1 MDPELKK
8 RRAMPSHIATV
19 ILSLLHEHDCVIV
32 PGLGAFLTRRT
43 ASTFDARRGLMLPPT
58 KEVAFNAD
66 IRRSDGLL
74 ADGVAAA
81 DGVDYTEAMRRVE
94 EFAADA
100 LRRVAAGEVV
110 LLPRLGSLSGVGGRV
125 VFEAVPGLNVLVD
138 SYGLAPV
145 SARPVRSAALLGPGL
160 GISLRRVA
168 ASAAA
173 VVALLLVSQT
183 AGDSDMVR
191 ADMGALLAPSVP
203 AAAIPAALHA
213 GEGAGEDAPAA
224 GGTSAGG
231 DAAQGRFC
239 VVVASFPTRQE
250 AQDYVVSMRAGG
262 VGGLALVE
270 RDGRCRVVA
279 SSSDDEAEAKDAA
292 RALRKRP
299 GFEKCWVLDAGR

>member
-8 RRAMPSHIATV
+8 RGAMPSHIATV

-43 ASTFDARRGLMLPPT
+43 ASTFDARRGLMLPPS

-74 ADGVAAA
+74 ADGVAGA

-145 SARPVRSAALLGPGL
+145 AARPVRSAALLGPGL
-160 GISLRRVA
+160 GASLRRVA

-173 VVALLLVSQT
+173 VAALMLVSQT
-183 AGDSDMVR
+183 AGDGDMVR
-191 ADMGALLAPSVP
+191 ADMSALLAPSVP
-203 AAAIPAALHA
+203 VSAIPVAFRADVAAEAAEDVA
-213 GEGAGEDAPAA
+213 GAESGPAL
-224 GGTSAGG
+224 
-231 DAAQGRFC
+231 GRFC

-250 AQDYVVSMRAGG
+250 ARDYAASMRAGG
-262 VGGLALVE
+262 VEGLALLDC
-270 RDGRCRVVA
+270 DGRCRVVA
-279 SSSDDEAEAKDAA
+279 ASSDDEAEAKDAA
-292 RALRKRP
+292 RALRKRA
-299 GFEKCWVLDAGR
+299 GFEKCWVFDAGL

>member
-8 RRAMPSHIATV
+8 RRPMPSHIATV

-43 ASTFDARRGLMLPPT
+43 ASTFDARRGLMLPPS

-74 ADGVAAA
+74 ADGVARA

-145 SARPVRSAALLGPGL
+145 AARPVRSAALLGPGL
-160 GISLRRVA
+160 GASLRRVA

-173 VVALLLVSQT
+173 VAALMLVSQT
-183 AGDSDMVR
+183 AGDGDMVR
-191 ADMGALLAPSVP
+191 ADMSALLAPSVP
-203 AAAIPAALHA
+203 VSAIPAALHA
-213 GEGAGEDAPAA
+213 DVDVAEEAGA
-224 GGTSAGG
+224 
-231 DAAQGRFC
+231 DAAQAGARPALGRFC

-250 AQDYVVSMRAGG
+250 AQDYAASMRAGG
-262 VGGLALVE
+262 VEGLELLDS
-270 RDGRCRVVA
+270 DGRCRVVA
-279 SSSDDEAEAKDAA
+279 ASSADEAEAKDAA
-292 RALRKRP
+292 RALRKRA
-299 GFEKCWVLDAGR
+299 GFEKCWVFDTGL

>member
-8 RRAMPSHIATV
+8 RGAMPSHIATV

-43 ASTFDARRGLMLPPT
+43 ASTFDARRGLMLPPS

-74 ADGVAAA
+74 ADGVAGA

-94 EFAADA
+94 DFAADA

-110 LLPRLGSLSGVGGRV
+110 LLPRLGSLSSVGGRV

-145 SARPVRSAALLGPGL
+145 AARPVRSAALLGPGF
-160 GISLRRVA
+160 GASLRRVA

-173 VVALLLVSQT
+173 VAALMLVSQT

-191 ADMGALLAPSVP
+191 ADMSALLAPSVP
-203 AAAIPAALHA
+203 VSAISAALHA
-213 GEGAGEDAPAA
+213 
-224 GGTSAGG
+224 
-231 DAAQGRFC
+231 DAAAEAAQGVAEAGPGPALGRFC

-250 AQDYVVSMRAGG
+250 AQDYAASMRAGG
-262 VGGLALVE
+262 VEGLGLLDC
-270 RDGRCRVVA
+270 DGRCRVVA
-279 SSSDDEAEAKDAA
+279 ASSDDEAEAKDAA
-292 RALRKRP
+292 RALRKRA
-299 GFEKCWVLDAGR
+299 GFEKCWVFDAGL

>member
-1 MDPELKK
+1 MDPELKR

-43 ASTFDARRGLMLPPT
+43 ASTFDARRGLMLPPS

-74 ADGVAAA
+74 ADGVASA

-100 LRRVAAGEVV
+100 LRRTAAGDVV
-110 LLPRLGSLSGVGGRV
+110 LLPRLGSLSSVGGRV

-145 SARPVRSAALLGPGL
+145 AARPVRSAALWGPGL
-160 GISLRRVA
+160 GVSLRRVA

-173 VVALLLVSQT
+173 VAALMLVSQT

-203 AAAIPAALHA
+203 ASAIPAALHA
-213 GEGAGEDAPAA
+213 EEAEGDAPPADDGAA
-224 GGTSAGG
+224 GRRRPAP
-231 DAAQGRFC
+231 GRFC

-262 VGGLALVE
+262 VGGMELLD

-279 SSSDDEAEAKDAA
+279 ASADDEAEAKDAA
-292 RALRKRP
+292 RRLRKKA
-299 GFEKCWVLDAGR
+299 GFEKCWVLDAGQ

>member
-8 RRAMPSHIATV
+8 RGAMPSHIATV

-43 ASTFDARRGLMLPPT
+43 ASTFDARRGLMLPPS

-74 ADGVAAA
+74 ADGVAGA

-145 SARPVRSAALLGPGL
+145 AARPVRSAALLGPGL
-160 GISLRRVA
+160 GASLRRVA

-173 VVALLLVSQT
+173 VAALMLVSQT
-183 AGDSDMVR
+183 AGDGDMVR
-191 ADMGALLAPSVP
+191 ADMSALLAPSVP
-203 AAAIPAALHA
+203 VSAIPVAFRADVAAEAAEDVA
-213 GEGAGEDAPAA
+213 GAETGPAL
-224 GGTSAGG
+224 
-231 DAAQGRFC
+231 GRFF

-250 AQDYVVSMRAGG
+250 ARDYAASMRAGG
-262 VGGLALVE
+262 VEGLALLDC
-270 RDGRCRVVA
+270 DGRCRVVA
-279 SSSDDEAEAKDAA
+279 ASSDDEAEAKDAA
-292 RALRKRP
+292 RALRKRA
-299 GFEKCWVLDAGR
+299 GFEKCWVFDAGL

>member
-8 RRAMPSHIATV
+8 RGRMPSHIATV

-43 ASTFDARRGLMLPPT
+43 ASTFDARRGLMLPPS

-74 ADGVAAA
+74 ADGVAGA

-110 LLPRLGSLSGVGGRV
+110 LLPRLGSLSSVGGRV

-145 SARPVRSAALLGPGL
+145 AARPVRSAALLGPGL
-160 GISLRRVA
+160 GVSLRRVA

-173 VVALLLVSQT
+173 VAALMLVSQT

-191 ADMGALLAPSVP
+191 ADMSALLAPSVP
-203 AAAIPAALHA
+203 VSAISAALH
-213 GEGAGEDAPAA
+213 P
-224 GGTSAGG
+224 
-231 DAAQGRFC
+231 DAAESVAEAEPRGPAVGRFC

-250 AQDYVVSMRAGG
+250 AQDYAASMRAGG
-262 VGGLALVE
+262 VEGLGLLDC
-270 RDGRCRVVA
+270 DGRCRVVA
-279 SSSDDEAEAKDAA
+279 ASSDDEAEAKDAA
-292 RALRKRP
+292 RALRKRA
-299 GFEKCWVLDAGR
+299 GFEKCWVFDAGL

>member
-1 MDPELKK
+1 
-8 RRAMPSHIATV
+8 MPSHIATV

-43 ASTFDARRGLMLPPT
+43 ASTFDARRGLMLPPS

-74 ADGVAAA
+74 ADGVARA

-145 SARPVRSAALLGPGL
+145 AVRPVRSAALLGPGL
-160 GISLRRVA
+160 GASLRRVA

-173 VVALLLVSQT
+173 VAALMLVSQT

-191 ADMGALLAPSVP
+191 ADMSALLTPSVP
-203 AAAIPAALHA
+203 VSAIPAALHA
-213 GEGAGEDAPAA
+213 DVAQAGARPAL
-224 GGTSAGG
+224 
-231 DAAQGRFC
+231 GRFC

-250 AQDYVVSMRAGG
+250 AQDYAASMRAGG
-262 VGGLALVE
+262 VEGLELLDS
-270 RDGRCRVVA
+270 DGRCRVVA
-279 SSSDDEAEAKDAA
+279 ASSADEAEAKDAA
-292 RALRKRP
+292 RALRKRA
-299 GFEKCWVLDAGR
+299 GFEKCWVFDTGL